1 MKFSLGG
8 SLGKMFSGFSGKF
21 NKSESFLGKFGRGLT
36 TNLGQTRDYLAT
48 QGGGTIGEQLLHRP
62 MREGELQTDWSKGL
76 SNLDRST
83 MGWSRQL
90 SPLWEGGLSGT
101 GGTLH
106 QDLLPWMEETGM
118 KASHHLRGTQ
128 IPGYGSAGKGGGGS
142 SGEAVVASESEDP
155 SLINQGNW
163 QAANTIDS
171 FLRRENMLN
180 RGGLATD
187 LTKTQRGRQSTANLS

>member
-8 SLGKMFSGFSGKF
+8 SSGNWWNKFAKNFQLGDKKMFGG
-21 NKSESFLGKFGRGLT
+21 ELGKFT
-36 TNLGQTRDYLAT
+36 KSLGQSRDYLAT
-48 QGGGTIGEQLLHRP
+48 QGGGTIGEQLLHRGGDTKFNTGLNN
-62 MREGELQTDWSKGL
+62 MAKTGQHWSE
-76 SNLDRST
+76 
-83 MGWSRQL
+83 QL
-90 SPLWEGGLSGT
+90 NPLWEGGLSGT

-118 KASHHLRGTQ
+118 KASHHLMGTE
-128 IPGYGSAGKGGGGS
+128 IPGYGSGKGDGGSGGGNT
-142 SGEAVVASESEDP
+142 AVVAADTEDP

-171 FLRRENMLN
+171 FMRRENMMN